1 MGYRIEFGKNAMGKR
16 QKKESN
22 SQSWIKKD
30 ALAAG
35 RAWFENDIEN
45 KGKIAKDETITFPD
59 LCMKFKAT
67 SLYQASVSSYS
78 H

>member
-1 MGYRIEFGKNAMGKR
+1 MGNTSIRKTS
-16 QKKESN
+16 KKESN

-30 ALAAG
+30 ALATG

-59 LCMKFKAT
+59 LCMKFKVT
-67 SLYQASVSSYS
+67 SFYQARVSSYL

>member
-1 MGYRIEFGKNAMGKR
+1 MGYRIEFGQNAMGKR

-35 RAWFENDIEN
+35 RVWLENDIET
-45 KGKIAKDETITFPD
+45 KGKIAKDETITLLDF
-59 LCMKFKAT
+59 A
-67 SLYQASVSSYS
+67 
-78 H
+78 